1 MSTLR
6 RRTPSAGRLPT
17 RSPAGRAAVAAVLAA
32 GLPLALVGCGA
43 SRDAQTYQER
53 SQADATNT
61 AVGTLALRGLSILP
75 DDDDRTLEAGSDAEA
90 VVVVTNN
97 ADQPDV
103 LEEITTDAAASVEVL
118 VENTPATLQV
128 PAQGSTGNRVRLRLV
143 DLVEDLREGEYA
155 TMTFRFR
162 DNGSIEVPVPV
173 AVSGRTDRPV
183 YTGTEEEEPALQA
196 PAGGEEHSEEGGEGG
211 EESGGDS
218 GSEGTDQDGEPNE
231 GDLSEGEFGQ
241 DTSDEAPRE
250 DEAEE
255 PTGGPSEQPSVA
267 PSSEP
272 SS

>member
-1 MSTLR
+1 VT
-6 RRTPSAGRLPT
+6 
-17 RSPAGRAAVAAVLAA
+17 AALVV
-32 GLPLALVGCGA
+32 GLPLGLSGCGA

-75 DDDDRTLEAGSDAEA
+75 DDGDRTLEAGSDAEA
-90 VVVVTNN
+90 VLVVTNN

-118 VENTPATLQV
+118 VENSPATLRV
-128 PAQGSTGNRVRLRLV
+128 PALGSTGNTVRLRLV
-143 DLVEDLREGEYA
+143 DLTEDLSEGQYA
-155 TMTFRFR
+155 TLTFRFR

-196 PAGGEEHSEEGGEGG
+196 PAGGHEEEGEGGGEGA
-211 EESGGDS
+211 EE
-218 GSEGTDQDGEPNE
+218 DGEPNE
-231 GDLSEGEFGQ
+231 GDLSEAEVGQ
-241 DTSDEAPRE
+241 DTDDEAPRE